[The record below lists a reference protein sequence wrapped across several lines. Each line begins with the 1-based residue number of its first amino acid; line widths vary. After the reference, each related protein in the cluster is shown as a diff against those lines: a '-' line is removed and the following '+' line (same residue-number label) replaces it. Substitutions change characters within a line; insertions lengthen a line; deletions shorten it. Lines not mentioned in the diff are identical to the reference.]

1 MKFPEEVEELRNFR
15 DHLARSIFVGG
26 IAPTVSSRVLQEH
39 LQQFA
44 YVQLCALLTGTRNDR
59 SKAAKVTLTTRE
71 GGNRAMAADYSSLD
85 GRMIR
90 VRLWACRPKE
100 RPKERAFQRASYRH
114 EGEPLFPA
122 PPPGL
127 ESTGGD
133 EPTETLSEED
143 AWVGTLAAAE
153 EAFCPSLNAITE
165 GRETEER
172 TNQGH
177 NKGIEETGV
186 QHEEEEAEMSMKQE
200 TGEQE
205 IRQRDRK
212 ASHKK
217 QRKERKRKG

>member
-1 MKFPEEVEELRNFR
+1 MGVPTEGTTQRK
-15 DHLARSIFVGG
+15 G
-26 IAPTVSSRVLQEH
+26 I
-39 LQQFA
+39 
-44 YVQLCALLTGTRNDR
+44 
-59 SKAAKVTLTTRE
+59 
-71 GGNRAMAADYSSLD
+71 
-85 GRMIR
+85 
-90 VRLWACRPKE
+90 PK
-100 RPKERAFQRASYRH
+100 ASYRH
-114 EGEPLFPA
+114 VGEHLFPA
-122 PPPGL
+122 PPGL

>member
-1 MKFPEEVEELRNFR
+1 
-15 DHLARSIFVGG
+15 
-26 IAPTVSSRVLQEH
+26 
-39 LQQFA
+39 
-44 YVQLCALLTGTRNDR
+44 
-59 SKAAKVTLTTRE
+59 
-71 GGNRAMAADYSSLD
+71 MAADDSSID
-85 GRMIR
+85 GSMIR
-90 VRLWACRPKE
+90 VRRWADRPKE
-100 RPKERAFQRASYRH
+100 RPEERAFQRASYRH
-114 EGEPLFPA
+114 EGAHLLPA
-122 PPPGL
+122 PPGL

-143 AWVGTLAAAE
+143 AWVGTLTEAE

-172 TNQGH
+172 NNKEA
-177 NKGIEETGV
+177 NKGVEETRV
-186 QHEEEEAEMSMKQE
+186 QHEEEEVEMSMKQE